1 MKIEF
6 TLNVPPFS
14 INSAFYKRTHTRTK
28 ACRDWF
34 DKVYQEL
41 AQENIV
47 KLLKAFKKEWDP
59 IAHGIA
65 ITLEYNI
72 PSKKFWT
79 HTREVSLFSQD
90 LSNVEKLLI
99 DAIFDEKY
107 DGRQV
112 TLQDGRVH
120 TITNLAINDKAI
132 VDLHSSKIAT
142 AKSAPFVV
150 VSIQILD
157 FRSSSK

>member
-1 MKIEF
+1 MKINF
-6 TLNVPPFS
+6 TLNVAPFS

-28 ACRDWF
+28 SCRDWF
-34 DKVYQEL
+34 DTVYRELTQEH
-41 AQENIV
+41 IV
-47 KLLKAFKKEWDP
+47 KLLKQFRKAWDP

-65 ITLEYNI
+65 IELIYNI

-112 TLQDGRVH
+112 TMLDGTVK

-132 VDLHSSKIAT
+132 VDLHSSKKAT
-142 AKSAPFVV
+142 AKTVPFVDV
-150 VSIQILD
+150 QIQILD
-157 FRSSSK
+157 FRTQK